1 MQTGLT
7 VKVAAGLMEW
17 SEPKLWRI
25 ETGQTTLRALDVQAR
40 CTTYDAPPD
49 LTQTL
54 AALASQARAHGWW
67 RAYGEAIP
75 DDFSICTALEDT
87 ASAPTGYAPGQV
99 PGLLRTDAYAHALIT
114 STSSGETDRLV
125 HDCMARRA
133 LLTRT
138 RAPLSMTL
146 ALDEALLRR
155 PIGGPA
161 VMAGQLRYLADMAAQ
176 PTVSLHIVPYGAGH
190 HPGLITGAFTLLDLP
205 PAKRDGDTSTAIVY
219 AAGLTGELYWTSPI
233 TDTTPLTVAAILDDT
248 GTPGTTTS
256 PQTPR
261 PAPSFGFRVYPYVA
275 PIPHNHGLP
284 GRGRGQRRGAMTGT
298 APARYRR

>member
-75 DDFSICTALEDT
+75 DDFSICTALEDP

-155 PIGGPA
+155 PDRWPRRDGWAVAVPGRHGRPA
-161 VMAGQLRYLADMAAQ
+161 NRLPPHRALRRRA
-176 PTVSLHIVPYGAGH
+176 P
-190 HPGLITGAFTLLDLP
+190 PGLITGAFTLLDLP
-205 PAKRDGDTSTAIVY
+205 PAKRDGDTCTAIVY

-233 TDTTPLTVAAILDDT
+233 TNTTPSPSPPSWTTPAPRHHHQPPDP
-248 GTPGTTTS
+248 TPG
-256 PQTPR
+256 P
-261 PAPSFGFRVYPYVA
+261 
-275 PIPHNHGLP
+275 
-284 GRGRGQRRGAMTGT
+284 
-298 APARYRR
+298 